1 MPWLIGPD
9 GYQCDISDKNS
20 GGQGG
25 RRTVV
30 TTACE
35 NVEVALR
42 WLDYAYT
49 EQGSLEMT
57 FGIEGES
64 FEMVDG
70 YPTIKEEVKQ
80 NDKGWTEEQSI
91 CRWMCGPINYPGLHD
106 YRFYEQM
113 SLNEPYKE
121 DTQTNWS
128 LATDDIIFD
137 GVVMAADETAA
148 YNAVMPDIKTYVET
162 SYMEFIVG
170 DKSLDTD
177 WDAYVETVNSMGI
190 DQALTAKQA
199 AYDRFLA
206 G

>member
-1 MPWLIGPD
+1 
-9 GYQCDISDKNS
+9 
-20 GGQGG
+20 
-25 RRTVV
+25 
-30 TTACE
+30 
-35 NVEVALR
+35 
-42 WLDYAYT
+42 
-49 EQGSLEMT
+49 
-57 FGIEGES
+57 
-64 FEMVDG
+64 
-70 YPTIKEEVKQ
+70 
-80 NDKGWTEEQSI
+80 
-91 CRWMCGPINYPGLHD
+91 
-106 YRFYEQM
+106 M

-137 GVVMAADETAA
+137 GVVMTADETAA